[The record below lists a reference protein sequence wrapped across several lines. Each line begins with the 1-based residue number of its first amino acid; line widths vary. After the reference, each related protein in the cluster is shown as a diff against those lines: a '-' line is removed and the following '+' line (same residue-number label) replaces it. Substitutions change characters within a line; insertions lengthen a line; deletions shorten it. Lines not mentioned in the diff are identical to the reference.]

1 MATAIATLVLAALVG
16 GLGFLAQSA
25 RASRYALI
33 ALFVVLLAASALVSL
48 VGVFVGVGFFFVASG
63 SGGGATQITGG
74 DQILLVGGGI
84 AAFVAGILGILLCV
98 PLLRK
103 ILGRNMRREF
113 LADPPITLALWLSV
127 MVLANNAVSFLIFTQ
142 DPDIGSLFPDGRISP
157 LLIVA
162 SQLPFIVVAAM
173 GVGIFFRRNLR
184 QTLERL
190 GYGSISMKHLGAVA
204 LFIVAAL
211 GLSVAADT
219 LFAALQPDLYSQVG
233 EISESLFDPSGLSPI
248 SAILFALLIGIGAG
262 LGEETLF
269 RGALQP
275 ALGIVFTSIL
285 FATLHV
291 QYGPSLLL
299 GYILLLSFGLGYIRK
314 HINTTASFL
323 AHAGYNTASVLL
335 SYFLLGG

>member
-1 MATAIATLVLAALVG
+1 MATAIATLVLALLVG

-25 RASRYALI
+25 RTSRYAFI
-33 ALFVVLLAASALVSL
+33 ALFVVLLAASVLVSL
-48 VGVFVGVGFFFVASG
+48 IGVFVGLGLLFVASE
-63 SGGGATQITGG
+63 SGAGAQTTAG
-74 DQILLVGGGI
+74 DQILLLGGGA
-84 AAFVAGILGILLCV
+84 AAFLAGFIGILLCV

-103 ILGRNMRREF
+103 ITGRSVRREF
-113 LADPPITLALWLSV
+113 WADPPVTLALWLAV

-142 DPDIGSLFPDGRISP
+142 DPDVASLFPGGRVSP

-162 SQLPFIVVAAM
+162 SQLPFVIVAAM
-173 GVGIFFRRNLR
+173 GVGVFFRRSFR
-184 QTLERL
+184 QTLDRL
-190 GYGSISMKHLGAVA
+190 GYGRISVAHLGVVF
-204 LFIVAAL
+204 LFVIGAL
-211 GLSVAADT
+211 GVSFAADS

-233 EISESLFDPSGLSPI
+233 EISARLFDPSGLTPLA
-248 SAILFALLIGIGAG
+248 AIGFALLVGVGAG

-285 FATLHV
+285 FATMHV

-323 AHAGYNTASVLL
+323 AHAGYNTTSVLL
-335 SYFLLGG
+335 SYFLGGI

>member
-1 MATAIATLVLAALVG
+1 MATAIATLVLALLVG

-25 RASRYALI
+25 RASRYAFI
-33 ALFVVLLAASALVSL
+33 TLFIVLLAASVLVSL
-48 VGVFVGVGFFFVASG
+48 VGVFVGLGLFLVASD
-63 SGGGATQITGG
+63 SGAVAQTSTG
-74 DQILLVGGGI
+74 DRLLLVGGGI
-84 AAFVAGILGILLCV
+84 AAFVAGILGIILCV

-103 ILGRNMRREF
+103 ILGRSLRREF
-113 LADPPITLALWLSV
+113 WADPPITLALWLSV
-127 MVLANNAVSFLIFTQ
+127 MILANNTVSFLIFTQ
-142 DPDIGSLFPDGRISP
+142 DPDIASLFPGGRISP

-162 SQLPFIVVAAM
+162 SQLPFIVVAVM
-173 GVGIFFRRNLR
+173 GVGVFFRRNLR
-184 QTLERL
+184 ETMERL
-190 GYGSISMKHLGAVA
+190 GYGPISAKHLGIVA
-204 LFIVAAL
+204 LFVVGAL
-211 GLSVAADT
+211 GASLAADA

-233 EISESLFDPSGLSPI
+233 EISESLFDPSGLSPVF
-248 SAILFALLIGIGAG
+248 AILFALLIGVGAG

-299 GYILLLSFGLGYIRK
+299 GYILLLSFGLGLIRK

-323 AHAGYNTASVLL
+323 AHASYNTASVML
-335 SYFLLGG
+335 SYFLGG

>member
-1 MATAIATLVLAALVG
+1 MATAIATLVIALLVG

-25 RASRYALI
+25 RASRSAFITLFI
-33 ALFVVLLAASALVSL
+33 ALLAASVLVSL
-48 VGVFVGVGFFFVASG
+48 VGVFVGLGFFFVASG
-63 SGGGATQITGG
+63 SDGGSAAQVSGAGRLLLIGGG
-74 DQILLVGGGI
+74 V
-84 AAFVAGILGILLCV
+84 AALVAGVAGILLCV

-103 ILGRNMRREF
+103 ILGRSLRREF
-113 LADPPITLALWLSV
+113 WADPPITLALWLSV
-127 MVLANNAVSFLIFTQ
+127 MVLANNVVSFLIFTQ
-142 DPDIGSLFPDGRISP
+142 DHDIASLLPDGRVSP

-162 SQLPFIVVAAM
+162 SQLPFIVVAVM

-184 QTLERL
+184 ETLDRL
-190 GYGSISMKHLGAVA
+190 GYGRISAKHLGVVA
-204 LFIVAAL
+204 LFVASAL
-211 GLSVAADT
+211 GLSIAADA

-233 EISESLFDPSGLSPI
+233 EISDTLFNPQGLSPI
-248 SAILFALLIGIGAG
+248 SAILFALLIGVGAG

-275 ALGIVFTSIL
+275 ALGITFTSIL

-299 GYILLLSFGLGYIRK
+299 GYILLLSFGLGLIRR

-323 AHAGYNTASVLL
+323 AHAGYNSIGVLL
-335 SYFLLGG
+335 SYFLGA

>member
-25 RASRYALI
+25 RTSRYALI
-33 ALFVVLLAASALVSL
+33 ALFVVLLAASVLVSL
-48 VGVFVGVGFFFVASG
+48 VGVFVGVGFFFVASEG
-63 SGGGATQITGG
+63 GAGVSGGDRA
-74 DQILLVGGGI
+74 LLVGGGV
-84 AAFVAGILGILLCV
+84 AAFVAGILGVLLCV
-98 PLLRK
+98 PLLGK
-103 ILGRNMRREF
+103 ILGRNIRREF

-127 MVLANNAVSFLIFTQ
+127 MVLTNNAVSFLIFTQ
-142 DPDIGSLFPDGRISP
+142 DPDIGSLFPDGRVSP

-162 SQLPFIVVAAM
+162 SQLPFIIVAAM

-184 QTLERL
+184 ETLERL
-190 GYGSISMKHLGAVA
+190 GYGAISIKHLGVVG
-204 LFIVAAL
+204 LFVVAAL
-211 GLSVAADT
+211 VLSLGADA

-233 EISESLFDPSGLSPI
+233 EISESLFDPSGLTPI
-248 SAILFALLIGIGAG
+248 SAILFALLIGVGAG

-275 ALGIVFTSIL
+275 ALGIFFTSIL

-314 HINTTASFL
+314 RINTTASFL
-323 AHAGYNTASVLL
+323 AHASYNTASILL
-335 SYFLLGG
+335 AYFMV